1 MNLRLA
7 RLVVVWCFLMLLVW
21 SGAVW
26 GQALPLPGPDVPAIY
41 QRLLPQIEKIPIVDM
56 HAHPGYWDDSDVD
69 AMAVTVTE
77 LDPLRTRDTN
87 PEWIG
92 ASKALYG
99 YPYSDFSAEHKRWL
113 DQKDDELRK
122 QWGNEYWNKM
132 LDKLGIQV
140 GVANRVAMDYL
151 AGNPRFRWVV
161 FVDPFMFPFNN
172 RDLAINPDRAVYF
185 PIQEK
190 ALHRYLAQAGASQL
204 PADLAGYE
212 AVMRRVMEQ
221 DKQQGAVAIKFEA
234 PYFRSLANISDPPRE
249 QADAIYRKYVGG
261 GVPSAADYL
270 VFQDYI
276 FRYLIGQAG
285 PEHLEVHV
293 HSAVGAG
300 NYYHLREGN
309 AMDLENIL
317 RDPKY
322 KDTTFVMIHGGFPYD
337 RESIWLAA
345 LPNVYLDSSE
355 FVTLVY
361 PGEYSKVLK
370 LWFETF
376 PEKIVF
382 GSDAFPYTREV
393 NVPET
398 YWLAIHTARTATA
411 AALAEMVSQREIS
424 EPRALEIARE
434 FFHDTT
440 AKLFG
445 LQPLQTQTAEKK

>member
-1 MNLRLA
+1 
-7 RLVVVWCFLMLLVW
+7 
-21 SGAVW
+21 
-26 GQALPLPGPDVPAIY
+26 LPGQDVPAIY
-41 QRLLPQIEKIPIVDM
+41 QRLLLQIGKIPIIDM
-56 HAHPGYWDDSDVD
+56 HAHPGYWDDPDVD
-69 AMAVTVTE
+69 AMAVTVTD
-77 LDPLRTRDTN
+77 LDPLRTRAAN
-87 PEWIG
+87 PEWAG
-92 ASKALYG
+92 AAKALYG
-99 YPYSDFSAEHKRWL
+99 YPYSDFSPEHVRWL

-122 QWGNEYWNKM
+122 QWGNDYWSKM

-151 AGNPRFRWVV
+151 AGNSRFRWVV

-190 ALHRYLAQAGASQL
+190 ALHRYMAQAGVSQL
-204 PADLAGYE
+204 PPDLAGYE
-212 AVMRRVMEQ
+212 TLMLRVLEQ

-234 PYFRSLANISDPPRE
+234 PYFRSLLNISDPPRE
-249 QADAIYRKYVGG
+249 QVEGTYRKYAAGG
-261 GVPSAADYL
+261 IPSADDYRA
-270 VFQDYI
+270 FQDYI
-276 FRYLIGQAG
+276 FRYLIAQAG
-285 PEHLEVHV
+285 PQHLEVHI

-322 KDTTFVMIHGGFPYD
+322 KDTVFVLIHGGFPYD

-355 FVTLVY
+355 FITLVF
-361 PGEYSKVLK
+361 PGEYSHVLK

-376 PEKIVF
+376 PEKVVF
-382 GSDAFPYTREV
+382 GSDAFPYSREV

-398 YWLAIHTARTATA
+398 YWLAIHTARTAAA
-411 AALAEMVSQREIS
+411 AALAEMVSQREVTES
-424 EPRALEIARE
+424 RALEIAHE
-434 FFHDTT
+434 YFHDTT
-440 AKLFG
+440 ARLFG
-445 LQPLQTQTAEKK
+445 LPTVQPQTAEKK